1 MCLHIVSQ
9 LIISKIA
16 LESKGV
22 WNCIFVNIFSYN
34 AFIYFFVFCIF
45 VNISWIPIFADLM
58 VELNNQFTKLNFHSS
73 AISKK
78 TNCIDMIIATDFRIL
93 ELLILLNPRKLMASN
108 NDEQNLHAAVS
119 RSFIQENFQDKKCTK
134 LFRSLVLVPVFP
146 IDRSQFR

>member
-22 WNCIFVNIFSYN
+22 WNCIFVNIFSHN

-119 RSFIQENFQDKKCTK
+119 RSFIWETSQGEKSTK